1 MKFDSITL
9 LTSEFE
15 DTLQFYEEILEC
27 PIISIDANMFTVQI
41 GETVLQFCRTA
52 DNEQPYY
59 HFAIDIPYNHFHD
72 IKAHFQN
79 ILFLSMENGQ
89 HSAYFEAFTAHA
101 IYFNDPSGNIV
112 ELIARVSNMSD
123 EPKFCR
129 ISEIG
134 FVCNKNQSVYQAL
147 STYNITTHQG
157 ATFSPHHLNF
167 LGDPEEES
175 YILLTPEGRRWYFSD
190 KNAKPF
196 PITIQTQAF
205 RLSYDKDDQ
214 WHLTSI

>member
-1 MKFDSITL
+1 MKFESITL

-27 PIISIDANMFTVQI
+27 PVISMNANMFTVQI
-41 GETVLQFCRTA
+41 GETALQFCRTT
-52 DNEQPYY
+52 DNEQPHY
-59 HFAIDIPYNHFHD
+59 HFAIDIPYNHFYD

-112 ELIARVSNMSD
+112 ELIARVSNMTD
-123 EPKFCR
+123 EPEFCR

-134 FVCNKNQSVYQAL
+134 FVCNESQKVYQAL
-147 STYNITTHQG
+147 LDYNITTYQD
-157 ATFSPHHLNF
+157 AAFSPQHLNF
-167 LGDPEEES
+167 LGDKEEES

-190 KNAKPF
+190 KNAEAY
-196 PITIQTQAF
+196 PITIQTQTF
-205 RLSYDKDDQ
+205 CLSYDADDQ
-214 WHLTSI
+214 WHLSSI